1 MESLH
6 SMAHIARALSSF
18 HGIKKVGVLLLSL
31 NGMVFHQRH
40 PGCPLRILPC
50 FSSYPKHFVLGFL
63 TVCQEYS
70 VLQRTQHNT
79 RTQPRLSITCLC
91 GSLELYNLMLV
102 YSPHCSFI
110 IPMIL
115 MRRIWLTIR
124 TS

>member
-6 SMAHIARALSSF
+6 SVAHIARALSSF

-63 TVCQEYS
+63 TVCKDYS
-70 VLQRTQHNT
+70 VQHNT

-91 GSLELYNLMLV
+91 GSLELYNLTLV
-102 YSPHCSFI
+102 YSPPCFFK